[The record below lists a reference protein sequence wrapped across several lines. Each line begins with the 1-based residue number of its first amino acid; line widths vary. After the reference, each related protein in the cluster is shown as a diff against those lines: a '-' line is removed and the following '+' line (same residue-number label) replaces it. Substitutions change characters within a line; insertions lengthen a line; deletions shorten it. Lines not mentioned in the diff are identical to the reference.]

1 MLNSFFCCKVP
12 KTEKS
17 ETMVEI
23 SSSTQ
28 QNHSPVLK
36 HESTKEKEKEKEKI
50 KEKEKSKKIPSKK
63 KEEPEK
69 IFSTQISFSN
79 FKEGNFEEEKSPQ
92 TKKLLL
98 TGELFFNKEL
108 IITHYGLINS
118 RRQKN
123 DNQTFFGITEGNDYT
138 GTPYNDFII
147 NLQNENNE
155 DKIPSNGR
163 IFGIS
168 YSKKTH
174 DYQLYILN
182 GNYYIY
188 YEIRDSLYFF
198 NNKEYLF
205 LLGRTFLTVTQKDI
219 NKVKS
224 LEIKMESEDDNNIDP
239 NKVLNYNKNDSPIT
253 IGRINSKINI
263 NSTCISKQH
272 AVIEFNEEEGKF
284 LFKDLQSTN
293 GSILIMKDDD
303 VIKLNGFMKF
313 KLNDILF
320 NILELP

>member
-1 MLNSFFCCKVP
+1 MN
-12 KTEKS
+12 
-17 ETMVEI
+17 
-23 SSSTQ
+23 Q
-28 QNHSPVLK
+28 QK
-36 HESTKEKEKEKEKI
+36 KKKKKRKKRKEKKKRKRERKI
-50 KEKEKSKKIPSKK
+50 KKNTIKK
-63 KEEPEK
+63 KKRTRKK

-118 RRQKN
+118 RRKKN

-155 DKIPSNGR
+155 EKIPNNGR

-168 YSKKTH
+168 HSKKTH

-198 NNKEYLF
+198 NNKDYLF
-205 LLGRTFLTVTQKDI
+205 LLGRTFLTITQKDI

-239 NKVLNYNKNDSPIT
+239 NKILNFNINDCPIT